1 MSGEYRGRAFDG
13 IHNLTQSESL
23 VFSACHQKPVNGLKA
38 VGPKLIVKEPVRNK
52 PMSQKS
58 EKKTCFEVV
67 PVNIIELILGSPCG
81 QERRF

>member
-1 MSGEYRGRAFDG
+1 M
-13 IHNLTQSESL
+13 ESVGAGHL
-23 VFSACHQKPVNGLKA
+23 MAYIILPSQKVWYSQPATRSLCVNELKA

-67 PVNIIELILGSPCG
+67 PVNII
-81 QERRF
+81 